1 MPTLDFRGK
10 QFIYS
15 HHLTV
20 PFRTLE
26 VDAAKSFKSPPL
38 DENVRG
44 TGPRATGGTVEN
56 HSSLDENVRGTGP
69 RATGG
74 PVGNHSS
81 LDEHVRG
88 TGPRATDSPVE
99 NHPSLDE
106 NLIIHGDNL
115 HALKALL
122 PKYAGKIKCVYIDPP
137 YNTGN
142 EGWVYNDNVNSPMMQ
157 GWLSKNSPI
166 DVEDMERHDK
176 WLCMMWPRLH
186 LLRELLAEDGVI
198 FISIDDNEVHLLRA
212 IMDEIFDAQRIFP
225 DGNFVG
231 QFVWAAG
238 RKNNARLFSN
248 SHDYILCYLKNHEF
262 LNQSGTTWRVRK
274 QGLDDIYKKHAALQ
288 RKHGQDFATIEVELA
303 AWFKGLPDGHS
314 AKRHSDYRYVDG
326 RGPYSSSNTSAPGG
340 NGDRYPVIHPT
351 TDKPC
356 AIPAGGWRYTRQEM
370 ETLIADNRIQFGPDE
385 TSVPRRKLYL
395 KETEYE
401 VPYSVFYKDG
411 QGTTKRLRRL
421 LGQPFPFPKDE
432 EVLKPLFEAVTGPD
446 DIILD
451 SFAGSGTTAHAVLA
465 LNKEDGGNR
474 KFILVECEDYAD
486 TITAERVRRVMNG
499 VDSARDATLRQGLGG
514 SFTYCTLGGTIDEEG
529 MLTGETLP
537 TYENL
542 ASYIAYVATGS
553 SLASVK
559 QEPVAIRR
567 SQPTAAVEPE
577 PVAMGRAQPTDTGHR
592 DREGSPTGQE
602 DYFFG
607 ETETLRFYL
616 IYEPDLAF
624 LESDAAALD
633 GDRAARIAEQCKASG
648 KKAYVWGAHKFM
660 SQKELTPMG
669 ITFCQLPYNIYPIMD
684 G

>member
-38 DENVRG
+38 DEN
-44 TGPRATGGTVEN
+44 
-56 HSSLDENVRGTGP
+56 
-69 RATGG
+69 
-74 PVGNHSS
+74 
-81 LDEHVRG
+81 VRG

-166 DVEDMERHDK
+166 DVEDLERHDK

-288 RKHGQDFATIEVELA
+288 RKHGQDFAKIEVELA

-370 ETLIADNRIQFGPDE
+370 EALIADNRIQFGTDE

-465 LNKEDGGNR
+465 LNREDGGNR

-553 SLASVK
+553 SVAIWRSQPTDRDAMGRAQPTDCK
-559 QEPVAIRR
+559 TERHRDREGSVAIRR
-567 SQPTAAVEPE
+567 S
-577 PVAMGRAQPTDTGHR
+577 QPTDTGHR

-633 GDRAARIAEQCKASG
+633 GNRAARIAEQCKASG

-669 ITFCQLPYNIYPIMD
+669 ITFCQLPYNIYPIM
-684 G
+684 GG